1 MRFSSDKICNLLLQS
16 SVVNLHFSKHTI
28 ICTHFRLY
36 FKNCKKFQAITY
48 SSSETPPDICFPQW
62 YISTLS
68 CSSNQQQ
75 AAWDL
80 IWALN
85 TLLSS
90 VITYRNILLS
100 TQVTFSRLTNRTL
113 THMYIHITQIRHTL
127 QSGKP
132 YYWYACSIKLHTWH
146 TCSITVMIQN
156 SSPLINQ
163 LL

>member
-1 MRFSSDKICNLLLQS
+1 MSQNHSKMRVHRKWIYKNKNYVRFSSDKICNLLLQS

-113 THMYIHITQIRHTL
+113 THMYIHNTHFNLANHIIDMLVR
-127 QSGKP
+127 
-132 YYWYACSIKLHTWH
+132 
-146 TCSITVMIQN
+146 
-156 SSPLINQ
+156 
-163 LL
+163 